1 MNKREFFDFY
11 ASQGRALSFDDVR
24 LKTGP
29 SSVDPISVDIS
40 TLFSRRVGLK
50 CPIVSAP
57 MDTVTES
64 QMAIAMAS
72 AGGLGIIHRSF
83 TSEAQVA
90 EVMRVKTYLNALIQI
105 PVCIYGDQTM
115 EEIENERQARKYSFY
130 SFPVLDREGNVIG
143 LLTEDDFTFC
153 VDYSLTVE
161 SVMKQG
167 LVTAPAAESIEK
179 AYAIMQSSRLKALPL
194 INEDGK
200 LSGMYVFSDVKRIK
214 DNSHEG
220 YNVDPEGHLFVGAA
234 IGVGDAAIEQALLL
248 ADAGVDVLVID
259 TAHGDSLKVFE
270 TLKALKQQLDLRVDV
285 VVGNISEG
293 DSAQRLVDV
302 GADGIKVGQGPG
314 SICTTRIIAGIG
326 CPQLTAIDNCA
337 SAIAGSGVPVIA
349 DGGIN
354 NSGDITIAIAAGADC
369 TMMGR
374 LLAGTKEAPGSVTV
388 IKGITYK
395 SYRGMGS
402 LGAMRD
408 SATSR
413 QRYGDTGKDT
423 IVPEGVEGF
432 VPYQGLIQ
440 DVLQQYIGG
449 FRRGLGYVGAADIA
463 ELQAKAEFYLM
474 SESGKR
480 ESHPHDVSMITPT
493 PNYPG
498 GNQS

>member
-1 MNKREFFDFY
+1 MNKRDFFNLY

-24 LKTGP
+24 LKTDY
-29 SSVDPISVDIS
+29 SVVDPASVDIS
-40 TLFSRRVGLK
+40 TFFSQRVGLK

-64 QMAIAMAS
+64 RMAIAMAL
-72 AGGLGIIHRSF
+72 AGGLGIIHRNF

-90 EVMRVKTYLNALIQI
+90 EVVCVKTYLNALIQV
-105 PVCIYGDQTM
+105 PVCVYGDQTM
-115 EEIENERQARKYSFY
+115 EEIENEKQAKKYGFY
-130 SFPVLDREGNVIG
+130 SFPVLDHEGNLIG

-153 VDYSLTVE
+153 ADYSLTAE
-161 SVMKQG
+161 SIMKQG
-167 LVTAPAAESIEK
+167 LVTAPATESIEE
-179 AYAIMQSSRLKALPL
+179 AHAIMQSSGLKALPL
-194 INEDGK
+194 VDGDGK
-200 LSGMYVFSDVKRIK
+200 LSGMYVFSDVRRIMN
-214 DNSHEG
+214 NSHEG
-220 YNVDPEGHLFVGAA
+220 YNVDLEGHLFVGAA
-234 IGVGDAAIEQALLL
+234 IGVGDTAIEQALLL

-270 TLKALKQQLDLRVDV
+270 TLKSLKQQLDPRVDV

-293 DSAQRLVDV
+293 DSAKRLIEA

-337 SAIAGSGVPVIA
+337 SAIADSGIPVIA

-354 NSGDITIAIAAGADC
+354 NSGDITIAIAAGAGC
-369 TMMGR
+369 VMMGR
-374 LLAGTKEAPGSVTV
+374 LLAGTEEAPGDVTV

-408 SATSR
+408 SAASR
-413 QRYGDTGKDT
+413 QRYGDTGKDAM
-423 IVPEGVEGF
+423 VPEGVEGF
-432 VPYQGLIQ
+432 VPYQGPIQ
-440 DVLQQYIGG
+440 SVLQQYVGG

-463 ELQAKAEFYLM
+463 KLQAKAEFYFM

-480 ESHPHDVSMITPT
+480 ESHPHDISMIAPT
-493 PNYPG
+493 PNYSR

>member
-1 MNKREFFDFY
+1 MNKRDFFDFY
-11 ASQGRALSFDDVR
+11 ASLGRALAFGDVR
-24 LKTGP
+24 LKTGF
-29 SSVDPISVDIS
+29 SAVDPISVDIS
-40 TLFSRRVGLK
+40 TFFSRRVGLK

-64 QMAIAMAS
+64 RMAIAMAL

-83 TSEAQVA
+83 ASLEQVA
-90 EVMRVKTYLNALIQI
+90 EVVRVKTYLNALIQV
-105 PVCIYGDQTM
+105 PVCIYEDQTM
-115 EEIENERQARKYSFY
+115 EEIENERRARKYNFY
-130 SFPVLDREGNVIG
+130 SFPVLDREGNLIG

-161 SVMKQG
+161 NVLKQG
-167 LVTAPAAESIEK
+167 LATAPATTSIEE
-179 AYAIMQSSRLKALPL
+179 AYAIMQLSRLKALPL
-194 INEDGK
+194 VNGDKK
-200 LSGMYVFSDVKRIK
+200 LNGMYVFSDVRRIMN
-214 DNSHEG
+214 NSHEG

-234 IGVGDAAIEQALLL
+234 IGVGDTAVEQALLL
-248 ADAGVDVLVID
+248 VEAGVDVLVID

-270 TLKALKQQLDLRVDV
+270 TLRALKQQLNPDVDV

-293 DSAQRLVDV
+293 DSAKRLVDA

-337 SAIAGSGVPVIA
+337 SAIAGSGIPVIA

-369 TMMGR
+369 VMMGR
-374 LLAGTKEAPGSVTV
+374 LLAGSKEAPGDVIV

-408 SATSR
+408 SAASR
-413 QRYGDTGKDT
+413 QRYGDTGKDA

-432 VPYQGLIQ
+432 VPYQGSVQ
-440 DVLQQYIGG
+440 DVLQQHIGG

-463 ELQAKAEFYLM
+463 ELQVKAEFYLM

-480 ESHPHDVSMITPT
+480 ESHPHDINMITPT